1 MFLFLRFLCTNIDII
16 FFFLPKAH
24 EKQRRADALLQEGR
38 FEEAAK
44 CHETVASLLEEAHVQ
59 LESNFFNL
67 KTSRLSSQPPPFTP
81 FTPPFVISSFQS
93 FITLESLALQRDYH
107 KRQAAVVR

>member
-1 MFLFLRFLCTNIDII
+1 MFLFFRFLCTNIDII
-16 FFFLPKAH
+16 FFLPKAH

-93 FITLESLALQRDYH
+93 FITLESLALQCDYH